1 MTDYLPDVFAVD
13 PKDGKTKFRFDETTE
28 LKIEEFLSKV
38 DLDNHFIKIAD
49 AGIKPK
55 KRFDKNPEV
64 NPIAYTVVDGLID
77 S

>member
-38 DLDNHFIKIAD
+38 DLDNHFIAI
-49 AGIKPK
+49 
-55 KRFDKNPEV
+55 NH
-64 NPIAYTVVDGLID
+64 YL
-77 S
+77 